1 MAAHISLCTCAPSPK
16 CLDGSTPNV
25 HRSCHHNVMEIKP
38 GVKIKSAFSAAC
50 CIPAVHMNPP
60 DLVQTLK
67 FAALKFPRKPFETF
81 SKDCHSAFSLS
92 FNAA

>member
-1 MAAHISLCTCAPSPK
+1 
-16 CLDGSTPNV
+16 
-25 HRSCHHNVMEIKP
+25 MEIKP